1 MTEKTIIQRFAEMVK
16 EMPDLTYDSKNPHF
30 KNEYLS
36 FQGLMKAIKPTL
48 DKHGFILVQP
58 TRIDSHADVFVLT
71 TMFIHIETGDSY
83 VAAESLIPVYE
94 RGQDYGSR
102 LTYTKRYDLIAALG
116 LAPDK
121 DDDNGNESEL
131 PKPPTNRRRTLRN

>member
-1 MTEKTIIQRFAEMVK
+1 MTEKPIVQRFAEMVK
-16 EMPDLTYDSKNPHF
+16 DMPDLTYDSKNPHF

-36 FQGLMKAIKPTL
+36 LQGLMKAIKPTL

-58 TRIDSHADVFVLT
+58 TKNVSHPDVFSLT
-71 TMFIHIETGDSY
+71 TQFIHIETGDIY
-83 VAAESLIPVYE
+83 IAAESLIPVYE

-102 LTYTKRYDLIAALG
+102 LTYTRRYDIITAIG
-116 LAPDK
+116 QAPDK
-121 DDDNGNESEL
+121 DDDNGNENEL